1 VTSRFFLSSIRIK
14 VEAEVRSMNQTK
26 TLVLLV
32 ALTGLL
38 VWIGDMLGGKSGMIL
53 ALGIGL
59 LMNGVSYFFSDKI
72 VLAMYGAQVV
82 DQSQAPELYAIVA
95 NLSQR
100 AGLPMPRIA
109 IIPEDTPNAFAT
121 GRDPEHAVVAV
132 TEGIMRLMTR
142 PELEGVLAH
151 ELGHV
156 KHRDI
161 LIGSM
166 AAVLAQ
172 AIMFLSRMALYVT
185 PRDEEGRAHPLA
197 GILIAIFGPL
207 AAILLQMAISRSREF
222 MADAFSAEI
231 TGRPDQLAS
240 ALERLEG
247 YNRQSPMQHV
257 QPASAH
263 MMIVNPLSG
272 GGLMSLFSTHPAIQ
286 VRIARLREMAVT
298 FR

>member
-1 VTSRFFLSSIRIK
+1 
-14 VEAEVRSMNQTK
+14 MNQAK
-26 TLVLLV
+26 SFILIA

-38 VWIGDMLGGKSGMIL
+38 VWIGDRFGGTSGMIL

-59 LMNGVSYFFSDKI
+59 VMNGVSYFFSDKI
-72 VLAMYGAQVV
+72 VLAMYGAQIV
-82 DQSQAPELYAIVA
+82 DQAQAPELHAIVA
-95 NLSQR
+95 NLAQR

-121 GRDPEHAVVAV
+121 GRNPDHAVVAC
-132 TEGIMRLMTR
+132 TEGLMRLMSRT
-142 PELEGVLAH
+142 ELEGVLAH

-166 AAVLAQ
+166 ASVLAQ

-185 PRDEEGRAHPLA
+185 PRDEEGRPNPLA

-207 AAILLQMAISRSREF
+207 AALLLQMAISRSREY

-240 ALERLEG
+240 ALERLEA
-247 YNRQSPMQHV
+247 YNHRIPMMHAE
-257 QPASAH
+257 PTTAN
-263 MMIVNPLSG
+263 MMIVNPLTG
-272 GGLMSLFSTHPAIQ
+272 GGLMSLFSTHPPIQ
-286 VRIARLREMAVT
+286 ARIERLRRMAVQ
-298 FR
+298 F